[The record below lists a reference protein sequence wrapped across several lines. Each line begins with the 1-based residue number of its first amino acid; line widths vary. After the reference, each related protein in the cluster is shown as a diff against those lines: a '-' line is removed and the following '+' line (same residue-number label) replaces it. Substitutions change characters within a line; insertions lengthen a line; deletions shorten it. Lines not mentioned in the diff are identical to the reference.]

1 MADYKVEVDLSEL
14 FDDMTINEQ
23 KNFLVDKFCSLPI
36 DKMVEVVGEML
47 ENLNGD
53 QTAKVI
59 EDAFDNLHEQAQ
71 EHVINYVKGK
81 VMMFGKM
88 ITRRCLLTLS
98 GGAKIQAVLTM
109 PKPTKPIFPKEM
121 ERQFIKSFNESQPD
135 MVHKVIKCH
144 IMRN

>member
-23 KNFLVDKFCSLPI
+23 KNFLVDKFCSLP
-36 DKMVEVVGEML
+36 MSSMEEVVGEML

-71 EHVINYVKGK
+71 EHVINYVKG
-81 VMMFGKM
+81 
-88 ITRRCLLTLS
+88 
-98 GGAKIQAVLTM
+98 
-109 PKPTKPIFPKEM
+109 
-121 ERQFIKSFNESQPD
+121 
-135 MVHKVIKCH
+135 
-144 IMRN
+144 